1 MYIRHYQKTDVF
13 WKGRRNKVVR
23 EGDVCM
29 MAVHDRSYLL
39 FCFILVGVAV
49 HVCMYTFASFD
60 TLTHCTFHV
69 CLVCLLVCSTIV
81 CHYYWMICAILCC
94 YNDTLYYSYM
104 QEI

>member
-1 MYIRHYQKTDVF
+1 MF

-69 CLVCLLVCSTIV
+69 CLVCLLVCSIIDFKEHKQTMTKHFLGILYHGISWEIYPAKKV
-81 CHYYWMICAILCC
+81 IGTMI
-94 YNDTLYYSYM
+94 S
-104 QEI
+104 